1 MYMLQDDTS
10 SMCSRHLLEKQVEL
24 CQMLAKPEN
33 YSIFYFK
40 KKPPKPSKQLAS
52 MQTVKNSCTEFPV
65 QMPFLKFIIRTWNII
80 WAWNFY

>member
-40 KKPPKPSKQLAS
+40 KNPPKPSKQLAS
-52 MQTVKNSCTEFPV
+52 MQDSEK
-65 QMPFLKFIIRTWNII
+65 
-80 WAWNFY
+80 

>member
-40 KKPPKPSKQLAS
+40 KTLQNPQNK
-52 MQTVKNSCTEFPV
+52 
-65 QMPFLKFIIRTWNII
+65 
-80 WAWNFY
+80 

>member
-40 KKPPKPSKQLAS
+40 KNPPKPSKQIAS
-52 MQTVKNSCTEFPV
+52 MQTVKKSCTEFPV
-65 QMPFLKFIIRTWNII
+65 QMPFFKFIIRTWNII